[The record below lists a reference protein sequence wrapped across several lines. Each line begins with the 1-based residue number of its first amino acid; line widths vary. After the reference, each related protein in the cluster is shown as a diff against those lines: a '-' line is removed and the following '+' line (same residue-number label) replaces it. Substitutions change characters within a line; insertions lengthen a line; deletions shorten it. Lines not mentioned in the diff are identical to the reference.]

1 MKDIFKYI
9 ISGLIAVAIFYF
21 VTRLMDQNREKEQLI
36 AQTALIEKEINNV
49 SKLVV
54 TEMKYEINA
63 EDKNITIKQIP
74 KPEVIIDPNLTFYK
88 MDNGLLNRFEGKD
101 YNTITRKVK
110 SDLKKKIEKDQL
122 IKNAQNRLVT
132 ELSNIYILSN
142 SMGWKLVYNDKQVN
156 SSSEI
161 NTFLFQSILPLF
173 YVLQQLYRIL
183 PPVTDN
189 TC

>member
-1 MKDIFKYI
+1 
-9 ISGLIAVAIFYF
+9 
-21 VTRLMDQNREKEQLI
+21 
-36 AQTALIEKEINNV
+36 
-49 SKLVV
+49 
-54 TEMKYEINA
+54 
-63 EDKNITIKQIP
+63 
-74 KPEVIIDPNLTFYK
+74 

-161 NTFLFQSILPLF
+161 NTFLF
-173 YVLQQLYRIL
+173 
-183 PPVTDN
+183 
-189 TC
+189 

>member
-63 EDKNITIKQIP
+63 EDKTITIK
-74 KPEVIIDPNLTFYK
+74 
-88 MDNGLLNRFEGKD
+88 
-101 YNTITRKVK
+101 
-110 SDLKKKIEKDQL
+110 
-122 IKNAQNRLVT
+122 
-132 ELSNIYILSN
+132 
-142 SMGWKLVYNDKQVN
+142 
-156 SSSEI
+156 
-161 NTFLFQSILPLF
+161 
-173 YVLQQLYRIL
+173 
-183 PPVTDN
+183 
-189 TC
+189 